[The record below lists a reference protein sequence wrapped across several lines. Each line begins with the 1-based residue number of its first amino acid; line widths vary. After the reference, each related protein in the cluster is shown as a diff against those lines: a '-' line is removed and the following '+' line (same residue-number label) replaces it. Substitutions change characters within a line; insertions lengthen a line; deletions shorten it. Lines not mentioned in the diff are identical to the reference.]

1 MVDKK
6 KVDNL
11 AKDIKLFEKDTDNS
25 LVSLLMRSGMT
36 KEEAIKYHNQS
47 KKTVK
52 AKGGMVEKKKKS
64 KKAGRLAKRGYGAAK
79 K

>member
-25 LVSLLMRSGMT
+25 LVSLLMQSGMT
-36 KEEAIKYHNQS
+36 KEEAIKNHKQS
-47 KKTVK
+47 
-52 AKGGMVEKKKKS
+52 
-64 KKAGRLAKRGYGAAK
+64 
-79 K
+79 